1 MYPKERIDVQTQ
13 HNSCD
18 IRMKEVGV
26 RIIIDEQLRN
36 AGWRLPGDSNP
47 NVQAGQGI
55 VSETNLEA
63 DYVLEDDNSYPL
75 AVLEAKR
82 SDIEPLSAKEQ
93 ARKYAE
99 ELKAPFVILSNGT
112 KHYIWKIKLSDPEVI
127 AYLPTV
133 EELVKWRDNVSEQK
147 QFISETITENYILDA
162 QGRNCPPEKRKK
174 LRDYQ
179 IEAVQAVQQAATDG
193 STRFLLEMA
202 TGTGKTLVAG
212 AAIKMFLTTAKAH
225 RVLFIVDRIELE
237 RQAKNNF
244 DLYFSGTW
252 HSVIYKKHKDDW
264 NRAHVLITTVQS
276 LTTNNRYREFSR
288 RDFGLVIVDEAHRA
302 IGGNR
307 ARHVF
312 DYFSAYKLGLTAT
325 PKDYLQGVCLS
336 GTSEKE
342 KEARQLR
349 DTYSTFGCEP
359 GKPTYHYDLER
370 GASEK
375 NLIKPRIIDARTEKT
390 TKLLSEKGWSFVAT
404 DDESGELKMHK
415 FFRKHYERKL
425 FSEATNKAMCHAFLS
440 NALLDPISGDIGK
453 TIIYCISQKHAAKI
467 AHVLN
472 KLASELFPGKYESDF
487 ALQVTSQVE
496 HAQEY
501 AEQFSNNNLKGK
513 TKSLDD
519 YGSCKTRVCVTVGM
533 MTTGYDCPDILN
545 VCFMRPIFSP
555 SEFIQIRGRGTRR
568 HSFKYEGVTEEKKTF
583 KLFDFFAVCEYFEKD
598 HNYDTKLRLTLD
610 GETGEPR
617 FVDPDKTG
625 VVVYEGDDRLDTLR
639 EIDSPWSMPIDHE
652 TITKESE
659 AVLLADQ
666 ELRRVVELGELD
678 AAVKICREKYA
689 DKLPAL
695 EKLAAAHGFKVE
707 RKVSIGEVLEL
718 LFGKEIELKDRDILL
733 KEETANFCA
742 GFECGEDEKV
752 AAAEVFKACLHNPKI
767 FKIYKDGRFAELA
780 VWQELSQEVCEE
792 ISRETRGKIIDYI
805 ENKSNQDIFDFKI
818 VA

>member
-1 MYPKERIDVQTQ
+1 M
-13 HNSCD
+13 
-18 IRMKEVGV
+18 
-26 RIIIDEQLRN
+26 
-36 AGWRLPGDSNP
+36 
-47 NVQAGQGI
+47 
-55 VSETNLEA
+55 
-63 DYVLEDDNSYPL
+63 
-75 AVLEAKR
+75 
-82 SDIEPLSAKEQ
+82 
-93 ARKYAE
+93 
-99 ELKAPFVILSNGT
+99 ILSNGS
-112 KHYIWKIKLSDPEVI
+112 KHYFWEIKLYEPKEI
-127 AYLPTV
+127 AKLPTAQ
-133 EELVKWRDNVSEQK
+133 ELIKRRGDVAEQK

-162 QGRNCPPEKRKK
+162 QGKSCSPEKQKK

-179 IEAVQAVQQAATDG
+179 IKAVQAVQQAATTGKDK
-193 STRFLLEMA
+193 FLLEMA
-202 TGTGKTLVAG
+202 TGTGKILVAG
-212 AAIKMFLTTAKAH
+212 AAIKMFLTTANA
-225 RVLFIVDRIELE
+225 RRILFIVDRIELE
-237 RQAKNNF
+237 RQAKKNF
-244 DLYFSGTW
+244 ELYFGESW
-252 HSVIYKKHKDDW
+252 ESVIYKEHPNDW
-264 NRAHVLITTVQS
+264 NRAPILITTIQS
-276 LTTNNRYREFSR
+276 LTIDERYRKFSPL
-288 RDFGLVIVDEAHRA
+288 DFDLVIVDEAHRA
-302 IGGNR
+302 IGGNG
-307 ARHVF
+307 AWHVF
-312 DYFSAYKLGLTAT
+312 DYFYAYKLGLTAT
-325 PKDYLQGVCLS
+325 PKNYLRSVCFS
-336 GTSEKE
+336 GAGEKE

-349 DTYSTFGCEP
+349 DTYRTFGCEAEN
-359 GKPTYHYDLER
+359 PTYSYDLEK
-370 GASEK
+370 GSNAGH
-375 NLIKPRIIDARTEKT
+375 LIKPRIIDARTEKT
-390 TKLLSEKGWSFVAT
+390 TELLSKYGWSFVAV
-404 DDESGELKMHK
+404 DDKSGELKMHK
-415 FFRKHYERKL
+415 FVRKDYERSL
-425 FSEATNKAMCHAFLS
+425 FSEATNKAMCRAFLS
-440 NALLDPISGDIGK
+440 NALRDPISGDIGK